1 MGGNPH
7 KCILLI
13 FHEIISETLS
23 KKSILLNH
31 TSKII
36 FKKKNSKQRNIRKVS
51 CCSEMC
57 QTGQIKVS
65 GQGGGHLMYYPRK
78 SDFPPLWI
86 CIVSAIFVHQRKKTK
101 KPDYFF
107 TAQAAARMA
116 VKKFWLQKKLSINTL
131 IHIYKRLSS
140 YL

>member
-1 MGGNPH
+1 
-7 KCILLI
+7 
-13 FHEIISETLS
+13 
-23 KKSILLNH
+23 
-31 TSKII
+31 
-36 FKKKNSKQRNIRKVS
+36 
-51 CCSEMC
+51 MC

-86 CIVSAIFVHQRKKTK
+86 CIVSAIFVHWGKKTK
-101 KPDYFF
+101 RLAIFF

-116 VKKFWLQKKLSINTL
+116 VKKFWLQKNLSINTFN
-131 IHIYKRLSS
+131 HIYKRLLS